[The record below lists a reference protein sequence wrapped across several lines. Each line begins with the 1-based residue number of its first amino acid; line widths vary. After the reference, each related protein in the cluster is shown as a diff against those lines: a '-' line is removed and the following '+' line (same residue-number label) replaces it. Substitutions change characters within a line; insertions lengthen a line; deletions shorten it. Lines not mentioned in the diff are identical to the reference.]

1 MLKLVKSYSDE
12 AYPLSPQTSSVRKL
26 TIKGHGNVVDMTK
39 SYLLIRN
46 SLKTTINGG
55 DRVYNVG
62 WGSSFAQDNQWMYP
76 SVVQLKTCRLK
87 VGALDERVEDVN
99 LRVCNF
105 VPYTMDAEKM
115 RTGAIFGGLG
125 FQRLENGPKSASP
138 ADADVNITSQG
149 LYRSVF
155 IDETMQK
162 ITPAAPGIETTRKA
176 ARTYKEVQAVIFL
189 SDIFQSCGVSGAEA
203 LNVGGAPNQE
213 VMVELEFEDVNRV
226 LTECVNFPTD
236 QTTDPEVPRPSEH
249 STLALTPNTLRN
261 DTAAVGTPPTIP
273 ASPAELLTKLY
284 QIDTVNVYNHA
295 GQVPVSVGDVAC
307 LWKDADLPAVPGAN
321 IVIITQ
327 ISVPSAGGVA
337 TLQFKCFSAKGQ
349 PIETA
354 DGVFLTPAEF
364 FATLY
369 AAPNYFPKALSL
381 ITEPRITAGVKT
393 TFEYNDAGKATEY
406 KVESLELV
414 MCEKVGASP
423 QKQSLLFNHYLRD
436 TIALPAGQINFQH
449 QFMIEPGCR
458 AIHAVLP
465 PKETQ
470 AGPQDNLMGLSYV
483 DGISEGVSYRN
494 LLNNKQIYQRDIT
507 MSSVGYAV
515 EPGYVNQLINS
526 AISSQVKLNSFDTLL
541 AHMKTNG
548 ITQHMM
554 ISEPVELSANMQQF
568 NLRVKFDVN
577 PSDRTVY
584 LFKAV
589 AQEVMI

>member
-12 AYPLSPQTSSVRKL
+12 AYPIAPQTSSVRKL

-46 SLKTTINGG
+46 SLKTTINGAEK
-55 DRVYNVG
+55 VCNVG
-62 WGSSFAQDNQWMYP
+62 WGSSFSQTNQWMYP
-76 SVVQLKTCRLK
+76 SVVQVKTARLK

-99 LRVCNF
+99 LRVVNM
-105 VPYTMDAEKM
+105 VPYAMDAEKM

-138 ADADVNITSQG
+138 ADPDVNITSQG

-155 IDETMQK
+155 VDET
-162 ITPAAPGIETTRKA
+162 ITGNLAQASTKTAK
-176 ARTYKEVQAVIFL
+176 TYKEVQSVIFL

-203 LNVGGAPNQE
+203 LNVGGVPNQE
-213 VMVELEFEDVNRV
+213 VMVELEFEDINRV

-236 QTTDPEVPRPSEH
+236 QTTSATIPRPYEQ
-249 STLALTPNTLRN
+249 STLALATASLAN
-261 DTAAVGTPPTIP
+261 DGGAPPSIP
-273 ASPAELLTKLY
+273 ASAGELLTKIY
-284 QIDTVNVYNHA
+284 QINTVNVYNHV
-295 GQVPVSVGDVAC
+295 GQVPISVGDVAC
-307 LWKDADLPAVPGAN
+307 LWKDANLPAVPGAN
-321 IVIITQ
+321 IVTITQ
-327 ISVPSAGGVA
+327 VSVPAGGGVA
-337 TLQFKCFSAKGQ
+337 TLKFKCFSALTPAQ

-354 DGVFLTPAEF
+354 NGVLLTPAQF
-364 FATLY
+364 FAVLNDG
-369 AAPNYFPKALSL
+369 ANSLPKALSL
-381 ITEPRITAGVKT
+381 ITEPRIVAGTKT
-393 TFEYNDAGKATEY
+393 TFEYNDAGKSTEY
-406 KVESLELV
+406 KVEALEFVL
-414 MCEKVGASP
+414 CEKVGASP
-423 QKQSLLFNHYLRD
+423 QKQTLLFNHYLRD
-436 TIALPAGQINFQH
+436 TTPLPAGQINFQH
-449 QFMIEPGCR
+449 TFMLEPGCR
-458 AIHAVLP
+458 AVHAILP

-470 AGPQDNLMGLSYV
+470 AGGQDNLMGLSYV
-483 DGISEGVSYRN
+483 DGLSEGVSYRN
-494 LLNNKQIYQRDIT
+494 LLNNKQLYQRDIT

-526 AISSQVKLNSFDTLL
+526 AISSQIKLNSFDTLL

-554 ISEPVELSANMQQF
+554 ISEPVEPMADMQQF

-577 PSDRTVY
+577 PADRTVY